1 MWNLT
6 NKQTPQNQ
14 GHRFR
19 DHTGGYNRQEMG
31 MREMAKKKNVII
43 ITCLIPLSWLKT
55 QHSEN

>member
-14 GHRFR
+14 AHRFR
-19 DHTGGYNRQEMG
+19 DHIGGYNRQGMG
-31 MREMAKKKNVII
+31 MGEMAKKKKKV
-43 ITCLIPLSWLKT
+43 TCLIPLSWVKT

>member
-19 DHTGGYNRQEMG
+19 DHTGGYNRQGMG
-31 MREMAKKKNVII
+31 MREMAKKKNNNNNM
-43 ITCLIPLSWLKT
+43 P
-55 QHSEN
+55 HSFKLA